1 MGDLTSIVYPDNT
14 AVNYAYDAN
23 NNLVSV
29 TDWANRVTSYTYDVN
44 NMLVGVTK
52 PDGSVTATVYDNTGR
67 ITSTVEKTASG
78 TVITGFEYTY
88 DNLWRIVEEK
98 HLANSTK
105 ICYTYDNLSR
115 VTSRTV
121 KNACDEIVTSE
132 NYSYDAAGNIT
143 DAPND
148 CFQYDTNN
156 RLVVFDGSTVSY
168 DMDGNMLSGGC
179 ISCEYDSGNRLI
191 KAGGHSYTY
200 NAEDV
205 RIRNLCSDADTVY
218 TYNTNAKLSQLLQ
231 KTTNGIATKYVY
243 GLGLIGEEKNGEFKT
258 YHFDFRGST
267 VAITDSCGN
276 ITDTFKYD
284 TYGRLESRTG
294 NSFVIFGYNGRDGV
308 VTDRNGLLYMRAR
321 YYSPDMHRF
330 VNADIIPGEISNAV
344 TLNRYAYANGNPV
357 SNIDPFGL
365 AAERGKYINSY
376 MENTNNKLYKFL
388 KAWGFS
394 LTENIYETSDYIN
407 VLWGGFTVKLHVNI
421 SFQTPLDAN
430 VNSDI
435 SLDSGYTTQ
444 EVTTPELK
452 LPWGDIGAKV
462 GAYVDEER
470 LSVGTSAY
478 VTDGGWTYGAK
489 HQMGLYSE
497 AGIISIAYQPDDELL
512 PTVSISLDSEMNHLV
527 KAAAAAMVVAA
538 IYAPQ
543 VLIAAAPT
551 ADEFLQQLSNMT
563 PSFAH

>member
-1 MGDLTSIVYPDNT
+1 MTN
-14 AVNYAYDAN
+14 
-23 NNLVSV
+23 
-29 TDWANRVTSYTYDVN
+29 
-44 NMLVGVTK
+44 
-52 PDGSVTATVYDNTGR
+52 
-67 ITSTVEKTASG
+67 
-78 TVITGFEYTY
+78 
-88 DNLWRIVEEK
+88 
-98 HLANSTK
+98 
-105 ICYTYDNLSR
+105 
-115 VTSRTV
+115 RTV

-132 NYSYDAAGNIT
+132 NYTYDAAGNIT

-231 KTTNGIATKYVY
+231 KTTNGITTKYVY

-321 YYSPDMHRF
+321 YYSPDMRRF

-357 SNIDPFGL
+357 SNTDPFGL
-365 AAERGKYINSY
+365 SAERGNKKNWYGAAYLEQYSVETINKDLLNILGLIKVSY
-376 MENTNNKLYKFL
+376 TQTVTTTKVHGTQGEVFGAYAYTNVSYDNISYGAGVDLFYLIGLDVNVKHLGLEVKGSLHLGNTDI
-388 KAWGFS
+388 
-394 LTENIYETSDYIN
+394 NISGEVN
-407 VLWGGFTVKLHVNI
+407 VLDYTSIAIGMTQQI
-421 SFQTPLDAN
+421 D
-430 VNSDI
+430 D
-435 SLDSGYTTQ
+435 TTQ
-444 EVTTPELK
+444 IEHKYSIEGNTFAVASVVVFVVTGAP
-452 LPWGDIGAKV
+452 LPN
-462 GAYVDEER
+462 
-470 LSVGTSAY
+470 
-478 VTDGGWTYGAK
+478 
-489 HQMGLYSE
+489 GLPVR
-497 AGIISIAYQPDDELL
+497 QP
-512 PTVSISLDSEMNHLV
+512 
-527 KAAAAAMVVAA
+527 A
-538 IYAPQ
+538 
-543 VLIAAAPT
+543 
-551 ADEFLQQLSNMT
+551 
-563 PSFAH
+563 

>member
-1 MGDLTSIVYPDNT
+1 MGDLTIIVYPDNT

-23 NNLVSV
+23 NSLVSV

-52 PDGSVTATVYDNTGR
+52 PDGSVTATVYDNAGR

-88 DNLWRIVEEK
+88 DNLSRIVEEK

-115 VTSRTV
+115 VTNRTV

-132 NYSYDAAGNIT
+132 NYTYDAAGNIT

-330 VNADIIPGEISNAV
+330 INADIIPGEISNAV

-365 AAERGKYINSY
+365 AAEERGNAQYDILQYIMRNITFSNKLKKSKKIGYGKVVYFSMKKSSGTGNIDFESVFDEQIELLNTMSIAGDNVSYSFSQDGAIGVGWSTEINEQNSISTSISGIPGLY
-376 MENTNNKLYKFL
+376 TEYEYTITTKLKNDTTVSTTFGLKDNSDQNNKPP
-388 KAWGFS
+388 S
-394 LTENIYETSDYIN
+394 LPQVDTASDNLGMKLALSALLIATLAED
-407 VLWGGFTVKLHVNI
+407 VLTAG
-421 SFQTPLDAN
+421 
-430 VNSDI
+430 
-435 SLDSGYTTQ
+435 
-444 EVTTPELK
+444 
-452 LPWGDIGAKV
+452 
-462 GAYVDEER
+462 
-470 LSVGTSAY
+470 
-478 VTDGGWTYGAK
+478 
-489 HQMGLYSE
+489 
-497 AGIISIAYQPDDELL
+497 AGIADTIP
-512 PTVSISLDSEMNHLV
+512 
-527 KAAAAAMVVAA
+527 VVAA
-538 IYAPQ
+538 W
-543 VLIAAAPT
+543 LAA
-551 ADEFLQQLSNMT
+551 FGLS
-563 PSFAH
+563 

>member
-1 MGDLTSIVYPDNT
+1 MTN
-14 AVNYAYDAN
+14 
-23 NNLVSV
+23 
-29 TDWANRVTSYTYDVN
+29 
-44 NMLVGVTK
+44 
-52 PDGSVTATVYDNTGR
+52 
-67 ITSTVEKTASG
+67 
-78 TVITGFEYTY
+78 
-88 DNLWRIVEEK
+88 
-98 HLANSTK
+98 
-105 ICYTYDNLSR
+105 
-115 VTSRTV
+115 RTV

-132 NYSYDAAGNIT
+132 NYTYDAAGNIT

-191 KAGGHSYTY
+191 KAGSHSYTY

-330 VNADIIPGEISNAV
+330 INADIIPGEISNAV

-357 SNIDPFGL
+357 SNTDPFGL
-365 AAERGKYINSY
+365 SAERGDTTINPAGIPVTSIPYDILQQILSVHNRKSTNFFYSDDYKNHVKVKVDQNGNITYVFFSYNDGVISDSYIATQY
-376 MENTNNKLYKFL
+376 YFEVNKAGYWQSKLDYEKKNLFDNEIIRKFL
-388 KAWGFS
+388 AGLGEVNPPGSDWPTSVDFAFNIVDLISEFGPDFIGDTIKHN
-394 LTENIYETSDYIN
+394 TELSSYLFDKVILKNPDEN
-407 VLWGGFTVKLHVNI
+407 VAILKYVKTYKGNKW
-421 SFQTPLDAN
+421 FWED
-430 VNSDI
+430 
-435 SLDSGYTTQ
+435 SLDIKKTN
-444 EVTTPELK
+444 
-452 LPWGDIGAKV
+452 
-462 GAYVDEER
+462 ER
-470 LSVGTSAY
+470 Y
-478 VTDGGWTYGAK
+478 FY
-489 HQMGLYSE
+489 
-497 AGIISIAYQPDDELL
+497 
-512 PTVSISLDSEMNHLV
+512 
-527 KAAAAAMVVAA
+527 
-538 IYAPQ
+538 
-543 VLIAAAPT
+543 
-551 ADEFLQQLSNMT
+551 
-563 PSFAH
+563 